1 MRGEKEKKIKEVAP
15 EILNASLVHTH
26 TVCARLGTQ
35 PLPFFVPLS
44 HTYTQMHLFSL
55 TCLNPVAGMSLM
67 AVTHLKLK
75 QGLLQVPLWDTGSK
89 IQPEKRKL
97 SLEGCV

>member
-1 MRGEKEKKIKEVAP
+1 MRGEKEKKIKEAAP

-26 TVCARLGTQ
+26 TVCACLGTQ
-35 PLPFFVPLS
+35 PLTFFVPLS
-44 HTYTQMHLFSL
+44 HTYTQTHIFSL

-89 IQPEKRKL
+89 YSQRKE
-97 SLEGCV
+97 S